1 MQRCLYEAL
10 GVDGCFLELAPG
22 GCDLLRAQ
30 PIPAPLC
37 LPGSIWPWS
46 CALVSLRSEEP
57 AAGLGWVSHSGL
69 QTACPVCQGGLNSA
83 PVPGVTAALLSSSVL
98 GFTPSCSF
106 CKAQPRRTLP
116 LRAVGALAFFPFS
129 YCLCVFELMPLNLW
143 QQSITEIPDSAA
155 AMQQENKELVF
166 SPKSLPYLSFLFKK

>member
-22 GCDLLRAQ
+22 GCDVLRAQ

-37 LPGSIWPWS
+37 LPGSISLWS

-83 PVPGVTAALLSSSVL
+83 PVPAALLSSSVL
-98 GFTPSCSF
+98 GFVLSCSF
-106 CKAQPRRTLP
+106 CKAQPRRTVP

-166 SPKSLPYLSFLFKK
+166 SPKSLPYLSFLF